1 MILFIKISKFEFH
14 CPLLAWVITH
24 GPLQLFKNHF
34 RHPHDGFE
42 IKMTKITPPIS
53 CYLSAEGCY
62 EVEHGLFL
70 QCKKSASVKTMDSFV
85 TLKSKTKSEE
95 KKENKKI
102 NKYLISS
109 EDDSDQDITPSKK
122 LKSWSKTA
130 KIRGSFIPYH
140 FFKNDFWTRIS
151 LWTIDWRSWSYIERG
166 KRFKTVR
173 SAGYETSLGWNNW

>member
-1 MILFIKISKFEFH
+1 MS
-14 CPLLAWVITH
+14 ITLRH
-24 GPLQLFKNHF
+24 LTEYTL

-42 IKMTKITPPIS
+42 IKLTKITPPIS

-70 QCKKSASVKTMDSFV
+70 QCKKSTSVTMDSFV

-95 KKENKKI
+95 KKDKKI

-122 LKSWSKTA
+122 LKS
-130 KIRGSFIPYH
+130 
-140 FFKNDFWTRIS
+140 
-151 LWTIDWRSWSYIERG
+151 
-166 KRFKTVR
+166 
-173 SAGYETSLGWNNW
+173 

>member
-1 MILFIKISKFEFH
+1 M
-14 CPLLAWVITH
+14 TY

-122 LKSWSKTA
+122 LKS
-130 KIRGSFIPYH
+130 
-140 FFKNDFWTRIS
+140 
-151 LWTIDWRSWSYIERG
+151 
-166 KRFKTVR
+166 
-173 SAGYETSLGWNNW
+173 